1 MREFWAEVRMKL
13 MAAIIKGT
21 NTILRDA
28 PLPSINHF
36 NLRMEREIRVTAPK

>member
-1 MREFWAEVRMKL
+1 MRDFNTEVWMKL

-36 NLRMEREIRVTAPK
+36 NLRMEGEIHVTVPK